1 MKMVSFS
8 VNKSDFKTINA
19 IADRASAMALQHG
32 KEYERTE
39 AAMDLT
45 ATHANGCPLKLEAL
59 LAAEPFDFAHDV
71 FGIRRHLNRATGQL
85 ENFFVPRY
93 AAKSSQ

>member
-1 MKMVSFS
+1 MVSFN
-8 VNKSDFKTINA
+8 VTKTETRTIQA
-19 IADRASAMALQHG
+19 IADRASAMAQSEN
-32 KEYERTE
+32 KSYPRVE

-45 ATHANGCPLKLEAL
+45 ATHANGCKLRLEEL

-85 ENFFVPRY
+85 EDHFSPRY
-93 AAKSSQ
+93 GVHQ